1 MPSSDPA
8 LRLRDIL
15 TSIDRID
22 KIVSAAGS
30 LAEAV
35 AAEAILRDALE
46 RRLLI
51 ISEAAVKLGPD
62 IEKRA
67 PEIDWRGVRGIGN
80 VLRHGYD
87 QVDADTLALV
97 VMRELPALRAACTR
111 MLAGDA

>member
-15 TSIDRID
+15 ISIERID

-30 LAEAV
+30 LDEAV
-35 AAEAILRDALE
+35 ALEAIFRDALE

-62 IEKRA
+62 IETLA

-97 VMRELPALRAACTR
+97 VTRELPALRAACIR
-111 MLAGDA
+111 LLAARA